1 MKCGRVRGNKREATI
16 WTAHTVTV
24 NSLIES
30 NKQTNKQTNILVRRN
45 PNEIFMGAESNAYA
59 LDSTFLDW
67 LLLNELSETELT
79 YDRSWSHVA
88 VVLLEHS
95 RGDRDREMQGREL
108 S

>member
-1 MKCGRVRGNKREATI
+1 MISSK
-16 WTAHTVTV
+16 
-24 NSLIES
+24 ES
-30 NKQTNKQTNILVRRN
+30 PSR
-45 PNEIFMGAESNAYA
+45 
-59 LDSTFLDW
+59 
-67 LLLNELSETELT
+67 LLLNELSETELA